1 MSVISKLQ
9 RRSKIYEERTGD
21 MLPLNIVAKIGQ
33 IAGIGLFTSELVN
46 NGTSF
51 TRNTAIA
58 GFILASTMVDK
69 YTGGLR
75 GYSDEALRL
84 EKEQGY

>member
-9 RRSKIYEERTGD
+9 RRSKIYEKRTGD
-21 MLPLNIVAKIGQ
+21 MLPLNLVAKIGQ
-33 IAGIGLFTSELVN
+33 IAGIGMFASELVN
-46 NGTSF
+46 DGTSF
-51 TRNTAIA
+51 ARNTAIA